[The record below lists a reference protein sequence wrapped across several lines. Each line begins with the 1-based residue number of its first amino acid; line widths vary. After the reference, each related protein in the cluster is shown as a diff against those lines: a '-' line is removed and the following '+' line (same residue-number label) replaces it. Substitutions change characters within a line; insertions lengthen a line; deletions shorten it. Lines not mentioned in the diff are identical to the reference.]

1 MYDRELDQRLDAMHD
16 RGVHCRDRVLRL
28 SYDPGTT
35 LVVLRA
41 EGDEGRAVRIT
52 YAGLARHLGA
62 PGPGATGEFGPVE
75 MLLCA
80 VFGDPHRYGAVE
92 VTPERTEAD
101 WDGGDPRGGRA

>member
-16 RGVHCRDRVLRL
+16 RGVHCRGRVLRL
-28 SYDPGTT
+28 SYEPGVA

-41 EGDEGRAVRIT
+41 EDDGTRAVRIT

-75 MLLCA
+75 RLLCA
-80 VFGDPHRYGAVE
+80 VFDDPERYGAVE
-92 VTPERTEAD
+92 VTPS
-101 WDGGDPRGGRA
+101 RGAAAEP